1 MVRSHS
7 PQLNDIATYNMKEK
21 LAVINGT
28 NLQQAIQ
35 LANKESIKREDLV
48 GIINMPNSR
57 EFNIVYW
64 KQYEQ

>member
-1 MVRSHS
+1 
-7 PQLNDIATYNMKEK
+7 MKEK
-21 LAVINGT
+21 LAVITGA

-35 LANKESIKREDLV
+35 LANKAELKRKYLV

-64 KQYEQ
+64 KQYEQSNV

>member
-1 MVRSHS
+1 
-7 PQLNDIATYNMKEK
+7 MKEK
-21 LAVINGT
+21 LAVINGA

-35 LANKESIKREDLV
+35 LANKAGIKREDLV

-64 KQYEQ
+64 KQYEQSSM

>member
-1 MVRSHS
+1 
-7 PQLNDIATYNMKEK
+7 MKEK
-21 LAVINGT
+21 LAVINGA

-35 LANKESIKREDLV
+35 LANKADIKREDLV
-48 GIINMPNSR
+48 GIINMSNSR

>member
-1 MVRSHS
+1 
-7 PQLNDIATYNMKEK
+7 MKEK

-28 NLQQAIQ
+28 NLPQAIQ
-35 LANKESIKREDLV
+35 LVNKKNIKRENLV

>member
-1 MVRSHS
+1 
-7 PQLNDIATYNMKEK
+7 MKER
-21 LAVINGT
+21 LAAITGA

-35 LANKESIKREDLV
+35 LANKAGLKREDLV
-48 GIINMPNSR
+48 YIVNMPNSR

>member
-1 MVRSHS
+1 
-7 PQLNDIATYNMKEK
+7 MKEK

-35 LANKESIKREDLV
+35 LANKAGVTKDNFV
-48 GIINMPNSR
+48 GVINMPNSR

-64 KQYEQ
+64 KQYEQSNM